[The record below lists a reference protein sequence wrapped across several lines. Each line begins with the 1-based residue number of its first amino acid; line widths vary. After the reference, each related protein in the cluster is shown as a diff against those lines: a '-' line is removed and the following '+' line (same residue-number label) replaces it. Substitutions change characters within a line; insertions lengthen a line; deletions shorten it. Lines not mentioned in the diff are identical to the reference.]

1 MINKIISLKLFLKA
15 HPDNVEGSEM
25 ADRLEDLESLEI
37 ELLKSFLFKNKT
49 QKTFAQKFNQ
59 LNQAPFDYLLKTL
72 SSKML
77 ETAETKQNFSDNAF
91 MDATLIFQTVFMD
104 KIFDLILEEKINET
118 DALKMVERAGS
129 GLRKLIKTYANIDT
143 IDLIENYS

>member
-1 MINKIISLKLFLKA
+1 MINKIKSLKLFLKA

-25 ADRLEDLESLEI
+25 ADRLEDLEFLEKH
-37 ELLKSFLFKNKT
+37 LSRSFLFKNKT

-59 LNQAPFDYLLKTL
+59 LNQAPFDYVLKTL
-72 SSKML
+72 SLKML

-104 KIFDLILEEKINET
+104 KIFDLILEEKINEA
-118 DALKMVERAGS
+118 DALNMVERAGS
-129 GLRKLIKTYANIDT
+129 ELRKLIKVYTNIDT
-143 IDLIENYS
+143 VDLIENYS

>member
-1 MINKIISLKLFLKA
+1 MINKIKSLKLFLKA

-25 ADRLEDLESLEI
+25 ADRLEDLEFLEK
-37 ELLKSFLFKNKT
+37 ELLKGFLSSKT
-49 QKTFAQKFNQ
+49 QKTFAQKYNQ
-59 LNQAPFDYLLKTL
+59 LNQAPFDYVLKTL

-77 ETAETKQNFSDNAF
+77 ESAETKQNFSDNAF

-104 KIFDLILEEKINET
+104 KIFDLILQEKINET

-129 GLRKLIKTYANIDT
+129 ELRKIIKIYTNIDT
-143 IDLIENYS
+143 VDLIENYS